1 MKKSIWIILLMSI
14 PMMSTAQITWE
25 NNDKEEETKAEEQ
38 KANPDKKYL
47 EGAVPVVDGK
57 VVFRKSFDAPGKT
70 AFQIYN
76 IVGKY
81 FQDVTREEDQISSKI
96 VDADTTTYT
105 INAFYEEW
113 MVFSSNALSL
123 DRTRFFYT
131 LQAICENSKVTVNM
145 SNIRYL
151 YDEHRNPQRL
161 KAEDWIVDEESLNKK
176 KTKLLPIRSKFRRKT
191 IDRKDFLFNK
201 LEELLK

>member
-1 MKKSIWIILLMSI
+1 
-14 PMMSTAQITWE
+14 MMSTAQITWE

-57 VVFRKSFDAPGKT
+57 VVFRKTFDAPGKT

-131 LQAICENSKVTVNM
+131 LQAICENGKVTVNM

-176 KTKLLPIRSKFRRKT
+176 KTKLLPIRGKFRRKT